1 MFCKKCGKQ
10 LSEDS
15 RFCPNCGERVE
26 IIEESKPVEPEIVQT
41 DEEKEP
47 RGPWKAFA
55 IAGFAIG
62 IFSIIGCMIPYVNL
76 YVISVGEIGI
86 ALSALGLKSKIN
98 HDKAKT
104 GLVLG
109 IIGLAVAIFMYIVFI
124 ILAAFFEI
132 AIFED
137 FYIEI
142 FEELYS
148 TMLLK

>member
-1 MFCKKCGKQ
+1 MYCRRCGKQ

-76 YVISVGEIGI
+76 YVISVGEFGI
-86 ALSALGLKSKIN
+86 VLSALGLKSKVN

-104 GLVLG
+104 GLVLS
-109 IIGLAVAIFMYIVFI
+109 IVGLAVAIVMYIVFI
-124 ILAAFFEI
+124 ILSAFLEI
-132 AIFED
+132 AIIEGY
-137 FYIEI
+137 YIEI
-142 FEELYS
+142 FEEFYS